1 MAQQYSAPPAM
12 TIDDSKSYSA
22 MFKTNHGDI
31 NLELFASKAPVTVN
45 NFVFLARDGFYN
57 EVIFH
62 RVIPGF
68 MIQGGDPAGTG
79 TGGPGYKFQDE
90 FDSSL
95 GFDSP
100 GILAMANA
108 GPGTNGSQ
116 FFITCAPTP
125 HLNGAHTIFGKVTSG
140 QDVVEAIVNVT
151 QSSGNRPTEPV
162 TIERIEIEE
171 S

>member
-1 MAQQYSAPPAM
+1 MPQQYSAPPEM
-12 TIDDSKSYSA
+12 TLDASKSYSA
-22 MFKTNHGDI
+22 TFKTNHGDI

-57 EVIFH
+57 NVIFH

-68 MIQGGDPAGTG
+68 MIQGGDPDGTG

-95 GFDSP
+95 VFDRT

-116 FFITCAPTP
+116 FFITVAPTP
-125 HLNGAHTIFGKVTSG
+125 HLNGAHTIFGEVTGG
-140 QDVVEAIVNVT
+140 QDIVDAIANVA
-151 QSSGNRPTEPV
+151 QGSGNRPTEPV
-162 TIERIEIEE
+162 TIESIEIQE

>member
-1 MAQQYSAPPAM
+1 M
-12 TIDDSKSYSA
+12 TIDESKSYSA
-22 MFKTNHGDI
+22 TFKTNHGEI
-31 NLELFASKAPVTVN
+31 NLELYASKAPVTVN

-57 EVIFH
+57 GVIFH

-68 MIQGGDPAGTG
+68 MIQGGDPDGTG

-95 GFDSP
+95 GFDRE

-125 HLNGAHTIFGKVTSG
+125 HLNNAHTIFGAVTG
-140 QDVVEAIVNVT
+140 GLDVVQAIVGVP
-151 QSSGNRPTEPV
+151 QGASNRPTDQV
-162 TIERIEIEE
+162 TIESIEIQE